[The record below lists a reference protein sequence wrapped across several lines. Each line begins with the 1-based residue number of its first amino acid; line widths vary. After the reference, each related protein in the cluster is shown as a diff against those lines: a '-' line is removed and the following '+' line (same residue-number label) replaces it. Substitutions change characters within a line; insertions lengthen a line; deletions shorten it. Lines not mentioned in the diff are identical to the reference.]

1 MSVRLTEAAI
11 SCLIHSFFRCF
22 ECPDFPLYFFPS
34 QKWLSEQASRSFIK
48 LFNDHAMCAADN
60 YPVSID
66 LLKKKNPLQSCNF
79 FVCLNVE
86 FFPTF

>member
-66 LLKKKNPLQSCNF
+66 LLKKNNIHFSLAIFLC
-79 FVCLNVE
+79 V
-86 FFPTF
+86 